1 MKHSLWFFGLIA
13 LSFSLGCTG
22 KKPSSAEVNL
32 AIWGN
37 YISDQTAQ
45 RFTQETGIKLNIS
58 NYSSNEEL
66 LAKVQSGASGI
77 DVAVPSEYMV
87 EIMVQNGLLEA
98 LNAQDLGIASQL
110 DPKIQLSSIASP
122 FALPYAWTTTGL
134 AYHKELLPEGIKDW
148 ASLFSNKA
156 LGGKVSLMDDA
167 REVIGAALKMHGHSV
182 NTVNPEELK
191 KAEKTLIEFKP
202 RVKMFT
208 SDPVDSLLNKE
219 VAVAQ
224 IYSSDALQ
232 AQKKSN
238 GAVVFVLPAEGGA
251 RAVDTLVVFK
261 AAKNKDNAMKLVK
274 FLLDRKTNIEF
285 VSEVMAGPVLKDTK
299 HEFPADVQ
307 TLAPLFPDASLFAK
321 LEDLKDVGENT
332 KLFDQIWTR
341 IKTD

>member
-1 MKHSLWFFGLIA
+1 M
-13 LSFSLGCTG
+13 
-22 KKPSSAEVNL
+22 
-32 AIWGN
+32 
-37 YISDQTAQ
+37 
-45 RFTQETGIKLNIS
+45 
-58 NYSSNEEL
+58 
-66 LAKVQSGASGI
+66 
-77 DVAVPSEYMV
+77 
-87 EIMVQNGLLEA
+87 
-98 LNAQDLGIASQL
+98 
-110 DPKIQLSSIASP
+110 
-122 FALPYAWTTTGL
+122 
-134 AYHKELLPEGIKDW
+134 
-148 ASLFSNKA
+148 
-156 LGGKVSLMDDA
+156 
-167 REVIGAALKMHGHSV
+167 